1 MTPSSNDATHNR
13 PEGSRSLDGPAFP
26 VDLVKF
32 SAQLKNEIAWKKQ
45 DRNSI
50 TVFKT
55 PGLTLVLTAL
65 HEGAVV
71 DNLPEDGVI
80 IIQVLEGSIVA
91 ETEKGRAE
99 LGVGKMLVRHND
111 AGQPISA
118 GKEAILLLTIMMED
132 PKF

>member
-32 SAQLKNEIAWKKQ
+32 SSQLKNETAWTKQ

-65 HEGAVV
+65 HEGAVL
-71 DNLPEDGVI
+71 DNLPEDGVM
-80 IIQVLEGSIVA
+80 IIQVLEGSLAA
-91 ETEKGRAE
+91 ETEKGQVE
-99 LGVGKMLVRHND
+99 LGVGQMLVLHND
-111 AGQPISA
+111 AGQHISA
-118 GKEAILLLTIMMED
+118 DKEAVVLLTIMMED
-132 PKF
+132 PIF

>member
-26 VDLVKF
+26 VDLVTF
-32 SAQLKNEIAWKKQ
+32 SSQLKNETAWTKQ

-65 HEGAVV
+65 HEGAVL
-71 DNLPEDGVI
+71 DNLPEDGVM
-80 IIQVLEGSIVA
+80 IIQVLEGSLAA
-91 ETEKGRAE
+91 ETEKGQVE
-99 LGVGKMLVRHND
+99 LGVGQMLVLHND
-111 AGQPISA
+111 AGQHISA
-118 GKEAILLLTIMMED
+118 DKEAVVLLTIMMED
-132 PKF
+132 PIF